1 MLQQHEIRA
10 TLPASDLER
19 ARKFYEE
26 VLGFVA
32 VGETPAGVDYKSG
45 PLGFFVY
52 PSSGQ
57 SPATFT
63 QAGWRVD
70 NIEEEVAQLKN
81 NGVKF
86 EEYDFPG
93 LKTVNSI
100 ADVGMNRSAWF
111 KDSEGN
117 LLGLTQL
124 EDNT

>member
-1 MLQQHEIRA
+1 MLQEHEMRA

-26 VLGFVA
+26 VLGFV
-32 VGETPAGVDYKSG
+32 VVRETPAGVDYKSG

-70 NIEEEVAQLKN
+70 NIEEEVAQLKK

-124 EDNT
+124 EVNT